1 MSVENQGKSAVFIEG
16 LTFNTWSDA
25 LKHNLK
31 DLKELL
37 KVVEM
42 FSALEWMLIG
52 SL

>member
-1 MSVENQGKSAVFIEG
+1 MSIENQGKSAIFIEG
-16 LTFNTWSDA
+16 LTLNTWSNA
-25 LKHNLK
+25 LKHNIK
-31 DLKELL
+31 DQKELF